1 VVGIAFLIF
10 AFIAF
15 LGLAS
20 PSRGVLTE
28 ALIRLLRLSLGVGA
42 YISPFILGVIG
53 IWLILKGLGR
63 EPKFNVSKAFGA
75 GMLFALLL
83 ASVHLLHPTPN
94 PKELAIRGGGGGYLG
109 YLLSQALIVSIGHL
123 GTYITI
129 VSGIGISLVML
140 LGLSIAEMGL
150 AFGRGWRGLKN
161 LYSECVARYKAR
173 RARQAPPPR
182 KPILPRIIGE
192 ERWRLPKISEI
203 LEESSEKEI
212 SQAEIRRRA
221 RLIEE
226 TLASF
231 GVPVKVVE
239 VNQGPAVTQFGVEP
253 GFIEHGEK
261 RIKVK
266 VSKIS
271 SLADDLALALAAS
284 PVRIEAP
291 VPGKSIVGI
300 EVPNPRVS
308 LVALRGVMESEE
320 FLMVKS
326 KLAIALGRDISGR
339 PVAADLARMPH
350 LLIAGATGSGK
361 SVCINSIATCLLCN
375 NTPDD
380 LRLLMIDPKRV
391 ELVRFDGVPHLL
403 SPVVVDLERAISTL
417 KWVMQEMD
425 SRYRRFSREKAR
437 NIEEYNQRVS
447 PDRRLPR
454 IVVMIDELSDLMMLA
469 PEDVERLICRI
480 AQMGRATGIHLV
492 IATQRPSVD
501 IVTGLIKAN
510 FPTRISF
517 ATTSQVDSRVI
528 LDIGGAERLLGR
540 GDMLYLA
547 PDSSKPLRL
556 QGCFVSD
563 RELSRLINY
572 WKGFRMEVA
581 YPTATLPVG
590 EFVETIPLFQPP
602 SYEFKAKGPLA
613 QRQDDLLEEAIELVH
628 KHKRVSISLLQRKLR
643 IGYSRAARLIE
654 LLEELG
660 ITERKY

>member
-1 VVGIAFLIF
+1 MSRRRRSKKKERRFFPSPRAEVVGVAFLIF
-10 AFIAF
+10 AFLTF

-20 PSRGVLTE
+20 LSRGVLIE
-28 ALIRLLRLSLGVGA
+28 GLIRLLRLSLGVGV
-42 YISPFILGVIG
+42 YLSPLILGAVG
-53 IWLILKGLGR
+53 IWLVLKGLGK
-63 EPKFNVSKAFGA
+63 EPEFDVGKAFGA
-75 GMLFALLL
+75 GMLFAFLLT
-83 ASVHLLHPTPN
+83 SIHLLHPTTN
-94 PKELAIRGGGGGYLG
+94 PKGLAAEGGGGGYFG
-109 YLLSQALIVSIGHL
+109 YFLSQALLVSIGHF
-123 GTYITI
+123 GTYIVI
-129 VSGIGISLVML
+129 ASGIGISLVVL
-140 LGLSIAEMGL
+140 LRLSIAEMGL
-150 AFGRGWRGLKN
+150 ALGRGWRGLKN
-161 LYSECVARYKAR
+161 LYLGCIARYKAR
-173 RARQAPPPR
+173 RARKAPPR
-182 KPILPRIIGE
+182 KPIQPRIIGE

-253 GFIEHGEK
+253 GFIEHGDK

-300 EVPNPRVS
+300 EVPNPKVS

-339 PVAADLARMPH
+339 PVAADLAQMPH

-391 ELVRFDGVPHLL
+391 ELVRFDGVPHLI

-437 NIEEYNQRVS
+437 NIEEYNKRVPPQRN
-447 PDRRLPR
+447 LPR
-454 IVVMIDELSDLMMLA
+454 IAVMVDELSDLMMLA
-469 PEDVERLICRI
+469 PEDVEKLICRI

-510 FPTRISF
+510 FPARISF
-517 ATTSQVDSRVI
+517 ATTSQVDSRVV
-528 LDIGGAERLLGR
+528 LDMGGAERLLGR

-547 PDSSKPLRL
+547 PDSSRPVRL

-572 WKGFRMEVA
+572 WRGFRTEVA
-581 YPTATLPVG
+581 YTTETRPLVETLP
-590 EFVETIPLFQPP
+590 LFKSP
-602 SYEFKAKGPLA
+602 SF
-613 QRQDDLLEEAIELVH
+613 
-628 KHKRVSISLLQRKLR
+628 
-643 IGYSRAARLIE
+643 
-654 LLEELG
+654 
-660 ITERKY
+660 